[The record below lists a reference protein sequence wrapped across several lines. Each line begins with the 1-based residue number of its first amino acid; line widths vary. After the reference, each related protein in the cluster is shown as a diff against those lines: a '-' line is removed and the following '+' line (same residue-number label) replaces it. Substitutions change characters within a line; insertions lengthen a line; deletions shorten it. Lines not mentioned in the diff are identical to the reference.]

1 MPSLKDIRR
10 SISSVKNTQKI
21 TRAMKL
27 VSAAKLRRAQD
38 AIVKN
43 RPYAKK
49 VQSLVTNVS
58 EGVKPGAHPLLT
70 LRSDLK
76 AEDKTTAIVVL
87 SSNRGLCGAFNSNII
102 RSAESRRAA
111 CLTKGEKVRLIA
123 VGKKATDYYNFR
135 DIAIDEG
142 HDCLTTKN
150 ALPRS
155 KALASHLSDLYVSG
169 DIDAVDIVFNEF
181 KSAMSQRS
189 VVQGL
194 LPIDA
199 SKLQKVLG
207 TLADGKGDQ
216 DAGSKTDA
224 ADSAMLK
231 DYVFDPDR
239 QAILNRLVPM
249 YVEVLVYRAALETI
263 ASEHGSRMT
272 AMDSATN
279 NASDLLSDLSLQ
291 YNKARQASITRE
303 LLEIVAGAEALKGS

>member
-10 SISSVKNTQKI
+10 SIASVKNTQKI

-38 AIVKN
+38 AITKN

-49 VQSLVTNVS
+49 VQALVTNVS
-58 EGVKPGAHPLLT
+58 DGVKPGAHPLLT
-70 LRSDLK
+70 SRVEMK
-76 AEDKTTAIVVL
+76 ADERTTAIVVL
-87 SSNRGLCGAFNSNII
+87 SSNRGLCGAFNSNILK
-102 RSAESRRAA
+102 SAEARRSA
-111 CLTKGEKVRLIA
+111 CLTKGEHVRLIA
-123 VGKKATDYYNFR
+123 VGKKASDYYRFR
-135 DIAIDEG
+135 DISIDEA

-150 ALPRS
+150 ALVRS
-155 KALASHLSDLYVSG
+155 KQLADHLSELYVNRE
-169 DIDAVDIVFNEF
+169 IDAVDIVFNEF

-189 VVQGL
+189 VVEGL

-199 SKLQKVLG
+199 TKLHKQKDSEFGDDDLAVSKG
-207 TLADGKGDQ
+207 
-216 DAGSKTDA
+216 
-224 ADSAMLK
+224 SAMLK
-231 DYVFDPDR
+231 DYVFDPGR

-303 LLEIVAGAEALKGS
+303 LLEIVAGAEALKGG